1 MCLEVTIKLSQHAK
15 TGVGAERLAAAS
27 GLTVVKGQS
36 NLGSCLHLS
45 SGGPC
50 SCDLLAK
57 GQPQD
62 KDHWVLSEA
71 AAESLSR
78 AVRFVSKEAKS
89 FTFQARWLGEQIHEP
104 RRMKTTALAEAVSSN
119 RVPKNLPVL
128 VGTH

>member
-27 GLTVVKGQS
+27 GLTVIKGQT
-36 NLGSCLHLS
+36 NLGSGLHLS
-45 SGGPC
+45 AGGPC

-57 GQPQD
+57 GQAQD
-62 KDHWVLSEA
+62 KDYWVLSEA
-71 AAESLSR
+71 ATESLSR

-89 FTFQARWLGEQIHEP
+89 FTLQARWLGDEVHEA
-104 RRMKTTALAEAVSSN
+104 RRIKTAALSEVVRSN
-119 RVPKNLPVL
+119 RIPKNLPLL